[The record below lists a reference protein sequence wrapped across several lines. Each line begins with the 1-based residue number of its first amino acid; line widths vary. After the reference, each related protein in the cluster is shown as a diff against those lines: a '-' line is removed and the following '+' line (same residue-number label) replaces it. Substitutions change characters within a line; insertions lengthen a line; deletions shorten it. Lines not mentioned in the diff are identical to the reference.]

1 MPHHSQPFHG
11 SNTEMRKFIPVLTA
25 VMLAGCASNAA
36 RVYSSPAQPGALECA
51 LRTLAGLGYDPI
63 QGGVADGYIKFDR
76 FRGTNTGQRA
86 AAVIPGVGRP
96 TDGDYILV
104 AHAANTLRI
113 SVSAYKMVNG
123 TSRTFGPSSE
133 ALGHAEAVAA
143 TCAYPSTH
151 TPGTPTGS

>member
-1 MPHHSQPFHG
+1 
-11 SNTEMRKFIPVLTA
+11 MRIFVPVLAAA
-25 VMLAGCASNAA
+25 VLAGCASNAA
-36 RVYSSPAQPGALECA
+36 RVYSSPAQPGALDCA
-51 LRTLAGLGYDPI
+51 LRTMAGLGYNPI

-123 TSRTFGPSSE
+123 TTRTYGPSSE
-133 ALGHAEAVAA
+133 ALGHAEALTA
-143 TCAYPSTH
+143 TCANPSTH
-151 TPGTPTGS
+151 TPGNPARP